1 MKKHTK
7 IESDEKV
14 AEKSGKKIHK
24 NSVGLMLIFEGL
36 TDIILLSS
44 CLLVLV
50 IFRLFLSL
58 GGRSSLQ
65 EMSLE
70 S

>member
-7 IESDEKV
+7 IASDEKV

-36 TDIILLSS
+36 TDIILQLS

-58 GGRSSLQ
+58 GGRSFL
-65 EMSLE
+65 EMMWLE
-70 S
+70 T